1 MMYKKAIFPGTFD
14 PFTIG
19 HEALVRRG
27 LSFLDE
33 IVVAI
38 GINDSKKSAFS
49 TEERL
54 ASISKLYAGE
64 PRVKVMTY
72 NGLTVDFAIEQN
84 ATLILRGIR
93 TTTDLEYEKL
103 IADVNRKVADIET
116 VLLITE
122 PEFAHISSSVVREL
136 MRFGKDV
143 SDFLPQP
150 AK

>member
-1 MMYKKAIFPGTFD
+1 MYKKAIFPGTFD

-27 LSFLDE
+27 LTFLDE

-49 TEERL
+49 TEDRL

-143 SDFLPQP
+143 SDFIPQP